1 MYEIELYQTAT
12 GNVPIKKYLRE
23 ISKRQG
29 VAELARIRLYVELLR
44 EHGMKINNYRP
55 HSIRQIDG
63 DLYELRP
70 GDNRLFFFYYK
81 ENRFV
86 LLHGFVKK
94 QKQTP
99 QFEIDTARRRMED
112 YIGRYS

>member
-12 GNVPIKKYLRE
+12 GN
-23 ISKRQG
+23 
-29 VAELARIRLYVELLR
+29 
-44 EHGMKINNYRP
+44 
-55 HSIRQIDG
+55 
-63 DLYELRP
+63 
-70 GDNRLFFFYYK
+70 
-81 ENRFV
+81 
-86 LLHGFVKK
+86 VKK